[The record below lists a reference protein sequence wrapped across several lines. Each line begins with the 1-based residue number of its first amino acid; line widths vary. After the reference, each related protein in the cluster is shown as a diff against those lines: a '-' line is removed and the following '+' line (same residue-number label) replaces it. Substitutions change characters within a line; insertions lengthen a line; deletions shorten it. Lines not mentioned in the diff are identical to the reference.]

1 MKEKEFAQLVE
12 AFGADPVRWPAD
24 RREAGLA
31 LLRTSPAARRLAAEA
46 EALDRLLA
54 AAEEPAR
61 ASLSA
66 EEVAAR
72 ICAESQPRPERSA
85 AGRATPARSWEI
97 RIAWP
102 NLVGLAMAG
111 VMGFIV
117 GWSGLDIGL
126 APLTGPDM
134 AQLLYGTISIEDS
147 AW

>member
-12 AFGADPVRWPAD
+12 AFGADPARWPAD
-24 RREAGLA
+24 RREAGVA
-31 LLRTSPAARRLAAEA
+31 LLRTSPAAQGLAAEA

-54 AAEEPAR
+54 AAEVPPGTA
-61 ASLSA
+61 LSA

-72 ICAESQPRPERSA
+72 ICAEPQPRPQRSD
-85 AGRATPARSWEI
+85 PARAAPGRGWEI

-111 VMGFIV
+111 IMGFVV

-126 APLTGPDM
+126 APGAGPDT